1 MNISEKTSE
10 NFLEIMGHFFFSRET
25 LDDIGGSTS
34 ESESHQYCHN
44 FVELQVKLSL
54 LPSVFIILLLSF
66 NERRKKIFDCERN
79 FRCLRGRFSF
89 VIPLDFTGK
98 MQNRW
103 SYGFAFGSVT
113 PFMIKLMSQTLLTA
127 DVPPYLKVLVAL
139 LAALMVS
146 IACMPLF
153 ACLSTKHRL
162 LGGVLGLLYSLCWFV
177 AQLWKLFWCRIIIPE
192 KDDDFDDYL
201 LRAGWL
207 FDVPQL
213 LCLGFLVCRFG
224 SIIVKGV
231 QKRLRNHCEQ
241 EGLKENEYKYVQ
253 HLLRRPAEVPVEKSW
268 LQRNVYEWDPYFKF
282 PNRIIATVVLC
293 FYALYTTVTFEMI
306 CSWWLTSRCWD
317 STEPDYITHSWYIS
331 IACATLTSVIHISQV
346 LVYYRKHIKS
356 LRAGDKTC
364 LPRKFKL
371 DPENGVMGL
380 LKYPGHQIALTVWGY
395 VISQLMMFAF
405 GLAFVYLVIIPISQD
420 QIKRW
425 LEDISKS
432 LANFFTLLAVMG
444 LQRLLSHIFFLQDKT
459 SPTDEVKP
467 LALNNRKAFHNINYF
482 FFFFN
487 VILGMM
493 KCLVRLIK
501 SAAVCLMLVSRIERP
516 IMPTGFEQ
524 QDSSYYTWLGMI
536 MADHHHSNP
545 VLLCFCHL
553 LSKHT
558 SESVQDGEYSRL
570 NAEPLS
576 KDRVHTRW
584 LLMYTLVRNP
594 KLILLRKKREGR
606 NDKELAF
613 AWAVS
618 NTA

>member
-1 MNISEKTSE
+1 METNVENEMDSSETNDGEAINILAILFDSGNAT
-10 NFLEIMGHFFFSRET
+10 G
-25 LDDIGGSTS
+25 
-34 ESESHQYCHN
+34 SHQYCHN

-66 NERRKKIFDCERN
+66 KERRKKIHDCERH

-113 PFMIKLMSQTLLTA
+113 PFVIKLMSQTLLTA
-127 DVPPYLKVLVAL
+127 YVPPYLKALVAL

-153 ACLSTKHRL
+153 ICLSTKHRL
-162 LGGVLGLLYSLCWFV
+162 LGGVLGLLYSLSWFV
-177 AQLWKLFWCRIIIPE
+177 AQLCNLIFCRILIP
-192 KDDDFDDYL
+192 KGDNFQTFR
-201 LRAGWL
+201 LRSGWL
-207 FDVPQL
+207 FDAPQL

-241 EGLKENEYKYVQ
+241 EEFKENEYKYVQ
-253 HLLRRPAEVPVEKSW
+253 HLLRRSAKVPVEKSW
-268 LQRNVYEWDPYFKF
+268 FQRNMYKWDPYFKF

-293 FYALYTTVTFEMI
+293 FYALYTAVTFEMI
-306 CSWWLTSRCWD
+306 YSWWLISPLLNTD
-317 STEPDYITHSWYIS
+317 LDYVKYTWYSS
-331 IACATLTSVIHISQV
+331 IACAMLTSVIHISQV
-346 LVYYRKHIKS
+346 LVCYRKHIKS
-356 LRAGDKTC
+356 LRAGDKKH
-364 LPRKFKL
+364 LPKNYKL
-371 DPENGVMGL
+371 DPDYGVVGL
-380 LKYPGHQIALTVWGY
+380 LKYPGHQIAFTVWGY
-395 VISQLMMFAF
+395 LISQLVMFAL
-405 GLAFVYLVIIPISQD
+405 GLAFVFLVIIPISD
-420 QIKRW
+420 KGFVRW
-425 LEDISKS
+425 LENTAKN
-432 LANFFTLLAVMG
+432 LANFFTLLALMW

-487 VILGMM
+487 VILGIMS
-493 KCLVRLIK
+493 CLFRFIK
-501 SAAVCLMLVSRIERP
+501 SAAVCLIFLSRIERP
-516 IMPTGFEQ
+516 IMPEGFEK
-524 QDSSYYTWLGMI
+524 QDLSYYTWLGMI
-536 MADHHHSNP
+536 MADHHHTNP

-558 SESVQDGEYSRL
+558 SESLQ
-570 NAEPLS
+570 NEPLA
-576 KDRVHTRW
+576 KNRVHTRW

-594 KLILLRKKREGR
+594 KLILLRKKREHK
-606 NDKELAF
+606 NDNELAF
-613 AWAVS
+613 AWAIS